1 MQVVF
6 EGKFGSNGAFSLEKN
21 LVGFTENGMEVLV
34 EYSGD
39 VLGGDHLDGY
49 IDIMVQSTKDSVKT
63 LEFVK
68 ETLIKVTRDLCGS
81 ATFGCQGVTLSESI
95 LRPACVEELWL
106 CIDRRDQSIK
116 EDSLIEEM
124 FCKAEFE
131 GYVHHWPLNPRKHD
145 DHRGDEAESL
155 LGDVVWIEKVVSRR
169 IEDMDTVGK
178 ILMEQDQK
186 ALPPGCNE
194 VAEDVV
200 SREMKGAGQEDEL
213 DSLTSLYL
221 KLRRDIFEVRDEL
234 MEVVYKMGVEV
245 VKNLEKHSE
254 ELKKQCEE
262 QKKHFEE
269 QIKDLRRV
277 VLGRISNS
285 TNRLINHSIH
295 SQQRQVPSFAY
306 VTTEDLGTGE
316 WLISSLVPGLKSV
329 RLHVM
334 CEHNREIHTV
344 GGQKGIALLMEK
356 ENFRTFRPYVI
367 WGLRI
372 MSMLMKVSAQV
383 TAGLGSMVP
392 DLEQSLLKGVAS
404 VIPNVSSDVLGPHG
418 TPLQEV
424 NLLGMQD
431 LPGESETRAA
441 HQWLVNRLKGED
453 LERVFGLRRVW
464 YTDGSNEFAWLCKKH
479 IDEGYR
485 TGVLQLCPTGATSKV

>member
-6 EGKFGSNGAFSLEKN
+6 EGKFGSNGTFSLEKN

-39 VLGGDHLDGY
+39 VMSGDHLDGY

-124 FCKAEFE
+124 FCKQKFE

-155 LGDVVWIEKVVSRR
+155 LGEVVWIEKVVSRR
-169 IEDMDTVGK
+169 MEGMNIVRK

-186 ALPPGCNE
+186 ALPPGSKQ
-194 VAEDVV
+194 VAEDFL
-200 SREMKGAGQEDEL
+200 SREMKGVGQEDEL
-213 DSLTSLYL
+213 DSLTSFDSLHL
-221 KLRRDIFEVRDEL
+221 KLKRDILELRHQL
-234 MEVVYKMGVEV
+234 MEVVDKKGDEV
-245 VKNLEKHSE
+245 VQRVNKHI
-254 ELKKQCEE
+254 EE
-262 QKKHFEE
+262 QL
-269 QIKDLRRV
+269 KDLQREV
-277 VLGRISNS
+277 FVEISNS
-285 TNRLINHSIH
+285 TNRVINHSIR
-295 SQQRQVPSFAY
+295 SQQRQVPSIAY
-306 VTTEDLGTGE
+306 VTTKDLGTGE
-316 WLISSLVPGLKSV
+316 WLISSLVPGLRSV
-329 RLHVM
+329 QLHVM
-334 CEHNREIHTV
+334 CEHKREIHTV
-344 GGQKGIALLMEK
+344 DGQKGIALRVES
-356 ENFRTFRPYVI
+356 ETFRECRPYVI

-372 MSMLMKVSAQV
+372 MSMLMKVGAQGA
-383 TAGLGSMVP
+383 AGLGSMVP
-392 DLEQSLLKGVAS
+392 DLEKSLLKGVAS

-464 YTDGSNEFAWLCKKH
+464 YTDGSNEFAWLCEKH

-485 TGVLQLCPTGATSKV
+485 TGVLELCPTGATSKV